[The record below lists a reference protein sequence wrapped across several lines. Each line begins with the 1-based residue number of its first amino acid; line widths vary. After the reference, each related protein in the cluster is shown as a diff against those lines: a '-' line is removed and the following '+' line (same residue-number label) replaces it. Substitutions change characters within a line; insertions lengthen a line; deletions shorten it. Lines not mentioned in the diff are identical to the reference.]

1 MLSWLTKLA
10 GQAVLPMKSWSQL
23 HRCCLESTE
32 AYCIILY
39 TDCSLGLSF
48 QLRRRL
54 DRPEI
59 LSQVAN
65 RRRFH
70 REIFHAN
77 FGDQTQYTPPPRLAC
92 ACRSTAFVWSH
103 AIFLFHLNIST
114 LSPGFF
120 HFRFRTA
127 PPPKFLEVSRS
138 WSEICYF
145 AAFASLRMCGDHWCF
160 VLKRLQVD

>member
-1 MLSWLTKLA
+1 MLMLSWLTKLA

-65 RRRFH
+65 M
-70 REIFHAN
+70 
-77 FGDQTQYTPPPRLAC
+77 AC